1 MGVPLVN
8 WRVLIIILLVCGMQI
23 PRPAIAA
30 GAQESVCIQ
39 CHSALPAKLSM
50 SVKFWKTS
58 VHGENGI
65 SCTICHGGDPQD
77 ALRSMS
83 PERGFRGIP
92 APTSVASLC
101 GGCHMGVNKFYMN
114 SAHGK
119 ALGAGGP
126 TCVTCHGSHGIKRA
140 SLELISKKY
149 CSTCHTFEKA
159 RMIRS
164 AMLKRDTMLMAIEK
178 KIQVLKQQGVDTDKL
193 EKRLFA
199 LRNRFHAMF
208 HSLDIK
214 MIILESDHIQAELEN
229 ARGAGG
235 MGTGP
240 MTGTVAIGGALLAAL
255 LFYLIKKNIS

>member
-1 MGVPLVN
+1 MGAPFVN
-8 WRVLIIILLVCGMQI
+8 WRVLILILAFVIQF
-23 PRPAIAA
+23 PRPATAA
-30 GAQESVCIQ
+30 GPVVTVCIQ
-39 CHSALPAKLSM
+39 CHSALSAKLSM
-50 SVKFWKTS
+50 PVKLWKTS

-65 SCTICHGGDPQD
+65 SCTVCHGGDPMD
-77 ALRSMS
+77 SARSMS
-83 PERGFRGIP
+83 PDRGFRGVP
-92 APTSVASLC
+92 SATSVSSLC

-119 ALGAGGP
+119 AVGAGGP
-126 TCVTCHGSHGIKRA
+126 TCVTCHGSHGIQRA
-140 SLELISKKY
+140 SLDLISKKY

-178 KIQVLKQQGVDTDKL
+178 KIQILKLQGVDTDQL

-214 MIILESDHIQAELEN
+214 MIILESDHIQAELEK

-240 MTGTVAIGGALLAAL
+240 MTGTVAIGGALIAAL
-255 LFYLIKKNIS
+255 LFYLIKKNI